1 MKMNGLRPSVFVR
14 IIVDIET
21 LFVIECRHQTNKCCV
36 NTWPLDS
43 CLYNL
48 IMITDETFLEFAK
61 AIKSQNKK
69 EAADPV
75 AYRLKQRGIDIRK
88 LKRQKNSIKSG
99 IAQAKYNAAGSKLK
113 IINDARAEAARQKRM
128 MSPDYDKAIK
138 HIVEEADKKVNET
151 QVHEPL
157 RLQPEPAKPAV
168 RILKN
173 PIFDMGSSRG
183 YPDNLNPYSHLI
195 YPEKFTETNKGKN
208 KKPKTYYW

>member
-1 MKMNGLRPSVFVR
+1 MNSLCLSVYVR
-14 IIVDIET
+14 ISVDIET
-21 LFVIECRHQTNKCCV
+21 LFVIECRLQSNKCCLSS
-36 NTWPLDS
+36 WPVDS
-43 CLYNL
+43 CLYNEV
-48 IMITDETFLEFAK
+48 MITDETFLEFAK
-61 AIKSQNKK
+61 AIKSQKRK

-75 AYRLKQRGIDIRK
+75 AFRLKQRGIDIKK
-88 LKRQKNSIKSG
+88 LKRQKNSIRSG

-138 HIVEEADKKVNET
+138 HIVDEADKKVNET

-157 RLQPEPAKPAV
+157 KMQPEPIRPAV
-168 RILKN
+168 KILKN

-183 YPDNLNPYSHLI
+183 YPDNLNPYSHQI
-195 YPEKFTETNKGKN
+195 YPEKFTETNRGKN